1 MSLRCLQDPLGD
13 LFLGSCLRHQ
23 GATPPMVSLRGQS
36 ESGTTTS
43 GEVLQLPASEFASV
57 DTTGVFRKHLQLCK
71 YPLKK

>member
-1 MSLRCLQDPLGD
+1 MTFSLALAYGTREPP
-13 LFLGSCLRHQ
+13 
-23 GATPPMVSLRGQS
+23 PPMVSLRGQS